1 MSCCGSISWGLML
14 FGWEVHC
21 VKLEVPSSSMLGSAL
36 HPTRLGRSLDKYM
49 CTRDVQ
55 MSMNLNFALVAVL
68 QVWNETANRIP
79 VIPASTNDTDSED
92 EPRFWKHGLSVW
104 GAPTDY
110 EGTASDTKQAQ
121 QPRDTTC
128 SDANGSS
135 HATVIPGL
143 ITILPPPPCAET
155 KGNNRRMCKFSLM
168 KTFYC

>member
-1 MSCCGSISWGLML
+1 MSCCGSISWGLICSSDGSL
-14 FGWEVHC
+14 KFHPQACWAQLYLLPGLEGALTNIC
-21 VKLEVPSSSMLGSAL
+21 VLG
-36 HPTRLGRSLDKYM
+36 M
-49 CTRDVQ
+49 C
-55 MSMNLNFALVAVL
+55 
-68 QVWNETANRIP
+68 
-79 VIPASTNDTDSED
+79 
-92 EPRFWKHGLSVW
+92 RFWKHGLSVW

-168 KTFYC
+168 KPFIVESRWQALYINDPSFRSR